1 MEQHVIKM
9 PSLGEDVSQGTVVNI
24 RVAADSRVKA
34 GDILLEVENDKVVV
48 EVPADTDGVVAEMLL
63 KEGEKVGEGAEILRL
78 NVGAAAETVTDK
90 APAEAKA
97 PEKAPE
103 KVAETVSDKVAETV
117 SEKAQEKVQE
127 KAQEKSPE
135 PAATTASLQENIEK
149 AEAVA
154 ESIQQPAS
162 TAATDESD
170 NKQGAEKYVK
180 AGPAV
185 RRMSRELGVDLNQVN
200 GTGDRNS
207 IQKEDVTDY
216 VRDVLKNASAAAAG
230 GATAINNTS
239 AVKGVSAKP
248 MPDLSQYGD
257 INAVDATT
265 IQTATANN
273 MVHSWSTVPHA
284 WLQERID
291 ITELE
296 ASRKKFVSKVKSS
309 GGAFTITVLLVKAI
323 ARVMKEIPI
332 FNAAYDDINGKII
345 YRNYYDIGVAI
356 DTEKGLVVPTLRG
369 VDQKSLTD
377 IAIDFTELTM
387 RTKKRKI
394 TAKDLAGAGF
404 TLSNLKGMSVSGI
417 FPIINWPQ
425 TAILGVADSEWVQVL
440 QGNDPSKDPFEPRLI
455 MPVTIGFDHRII
467 NGGDAARFLKMLKET
482 LQDPMAMLL

>member
-24 RVAADSRVKA
+24 RVSAGSNVKA
-34 GDILLEVENDKVVV
+34 GDILLEVETDKVVV
-48 EVPADTDGVVAEMLL
+48 EVPADSNGVVAEMLL
-63 KEGEKVGEGAEILRL
+63 KEGQKVGEGAEILRFKT
-78 NVGAAAETVTDK
+78 GAAAEASTETEGKTATAKPPVPEN
-90 APAEAKA
+90 APAKV
-97 PEKAPE
+97 EKADL
-103 KVAETVSDKVAETV
+103 VGSET
-117 SEKAQEKVQE
+117 AQ
-127 KAQEKSPE
+127 
-135 PAATTASLQENIEK
+135 AAVDTASLEENIEK

-154 ESIQQPAS
+154 ESMPQPVSEPAPS
-162 TAATDESD
+162 GTPPSND
-170 NKQGAEKYVK
+170 GYIK

-207 IQKEDVTDY
+207 IKKEDIKDH
-216 VRDVLKNASAAAAG
+216 VREALQNASAVATGGAAAV
-230 GATAINNTS
+230 NNAS
-239 AVKGVSAKP
+239 QRAGISAKP

-257 INAVDATT
+257 INVVQATA

-291 ITELE
+291 ITDLE

-332 FNAAYDDINGKII
+332 FNAAYDDINGQII
-345 YRNYYDIGVAI
+345 YRNYCDIGVAI
-356 DTEKGLVVPTLRG
+356 DTEKGLVVPTLRS
-369 VDQKSLTD
+369 VDKKSLTD

-394 TAKDLAGAGF
+394 TAKDLSGGGF

-425 TAILGVADSEWVQVL
+425 TAILGVADSDWVQVL
-440 QGNDPSKDPFEPRLI
+440 RGNDPTKDAFEPRLI

>member
-34 GDILLEVENDKVVV
+34 GDILLEVETDKVVV

-78 NVGAAAETVTDK
+78 TVGAAAETVIDK
-90 APAEAKA
+90 SPAESKTAKA

-103 KVAETVSDKVAETV
+103 KVPETVAETV
-117 SEKAQEKVQE
+117 AE

-135 PAATTASLQENIEK
+135 PATTTASLQENIEK

-162 TAATDESD
+162 NVATDETD

-185 RRMSRELGVDLNQVN
+185 RRMSRELGVDLNQVS

-216 VRDVLKNASAAAAG
+216 VRDVLKNASAAATG
-230 GATAINNTS
+230 GATAINNTGTM
-239 AVKGVSAKP
+239 KGVSAKP
-248 MPDLSQYGD
+248 MPDLSQFGD
-257 INAVDATT
+257 INAVDATG

>member
-1 MEQHVIKM
+1 VEQHVIKM

-24 RVAADSRVKA
+24 RVAAGSRVKA
-34 GDILLEVENDKVVV
+34 GDILLEVETDKVVV

-90 APAEAKA
+90 SPAEAKA
-97 PEKAPE
+97 AKVPE
-103 KVAETVSDKVAETV
+103 KVPEAVAETV
-117 SEKAQEKVQE
+117 SEKVPE
-127 KAQEKSPE
+127 KAPE
-135 PAATTASLQENIEK
+135 PATTTASLQENIEK

-170 NKQGAEKYVK
+170 NSKEGAEKYVK

-216 VRDVLKNASAAAAG
+216 VRDVLKNASAAATG
-230 GATAINNTS
+230 GATAINNTGTM
-239 AVKGVSAKP
+239 KGVSAKP
-248 MPDLSQYGD
+248 MPDLSQFGD
-257 INAVDATT
+257 INAVDATG

-394 TAKDLAGAGF
+394 TAKDLTGAGF

>member
-1 MEQHVIKM
+1 VEQHVIKM

-34 GDILLEVENDKVVV
+34 GDILLEVETDKVVV

-78 NVGAAAETVTDK
+78 KVGAAAETVTDK
-90 APAEAKA
+90 SPAEAKA

-117 SEKAQEKVQE
+117 SEKVPE
-127 KAQEKSPE
+127 KAPELAQNPE
-135 PAATTASLQENIEK
+135 PATTASLQENIEK

-170 NKQGAEKYVK
+170 NSKEGAEKYVK

-216 VRDVLKNASAAAAG
+216 VRDVLKNASAAASG
-230 GATAINNTS
+230 GATAINNTG

-248 MPDLSQYGD
+248 MPDLSQFGD
-257 INAVDATT
+257 INAVDATG

>member
-34 GDILLEVENDKVVV
+34 GDILLEVETDKVVV

-90 APAEAKA
+90 SPAEAKA
-97 PEKAPE
+97 PEKVPE
-103 KVAETVSDKVAETV
+103 AVTETV
-117 SEKAQEKVQE
+117 SEKVPE
-127 KAQEKSPE
+127 KAPE
-135 PAATTASLQENIEK
+135 PAQNPEPATATASLQENIEK

-230 GATAINNTS
+230 GVTAINNTGTM
-239 AVKGVSAKP
+239 KGVSAKP
-248 MPDLSQYGD
+248 MPDLSQFGD
-257 INAVDATT
+257 INAVDATG

-291 ITELE
+291 ITDLE

>member
-24 RVAADSRVKA
+24 RVSTGSSVKA
-34 GDILLEVENDKVVV
+34 GDILLEVETDKVVV
-48 EVPADTDGVVAEMLL
+48 EVPADSDGVVAEMLL
-63 KEGEKVGEGAEILRL
+63 QEGQKVGEGAEILRL
-78 NVGAAAETVTDK
+78 KTGAAAEAPTETESQPAAAKTVV
-90 APAEAKA
+90 
-97 PEKAPE
+97 PE
-103 KVAETVSDKVAETV
+103 KVPAKVEAADPV
-117 SEKAQEKVQE
+117 KSEPKQPVVD
-127 KAQEKSPE
+127 
-135 PAATTASLQENIEK
+135 PAANAASLKENIEK
-149 AEAVA
+149 AETVA
-154 ESIQQPAS
+154 ESMPQPVSEPAS
-162 TAATDESD
+162 SD
-170 NKQGAEKYVK
+170 AGYIK
-180 AGPAV
+180 AGPSV

-207 IQKEDVTDY
+207 IKKEDVRDH
-216 VRDVLKNASAAAAG
+216 VREALQNASAAASG
-230 GATAINNTS
+230 GATAVNNTGS
-239 AVKGVSAKP
+239 RSGVSAKP

-257 INAVDATT
+257 INVVEATA

-291 ITELE
+291 ITDLE

-309 GGAFTITVLLVKAI
+309 GGAFTLTVLLVKAI

-332 FNAAYDDINGKII
+332 FNAAYDDINGQII
-345 YRNYYDIGVAI
+345 YRNYCDIGVAI

-369 VDQKSLTD
+369 VDKKTLTD
-377 IAIDFTELTM
+377 IAVDFTELTM

-440 QGNDPSKDPFEPRLI
+440 QGNDPTKDAFEPRLI
-455 MPVTIGFDHRII
+455 MPVTIGFDHRVI